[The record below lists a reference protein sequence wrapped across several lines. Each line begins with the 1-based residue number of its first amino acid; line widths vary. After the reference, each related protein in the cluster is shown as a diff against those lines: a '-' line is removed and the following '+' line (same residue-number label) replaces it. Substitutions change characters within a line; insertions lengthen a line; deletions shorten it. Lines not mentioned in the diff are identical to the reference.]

1 MTRLPAYLC
10 LRLHAA
16 HLRMRF
22 VGPVRTLI
30 CDACGEFR

>member
-22 VGPVRTLI
+22 PLRLI
-30 CDACGEFR
+30 WCDVCEEIRS